1 MKQVNRYYS
10 LQSLCRLF
18 GYSRQAFYKQQRLQ
32 LLQQSKDGLIIQQVV
47 NIRKEQPRCGTR
59 KLLVML
65 QPFFKNQDLHIGR
78 DAFFQLLSKNKLL
91 IRKRKRSTHTTNSKH
106 FFYRYPNLVAHFTP
120 LHAHELWV
128 ADITYI
134 PMKDRFAYLYLIT
147 DAYSRKIVGFHVSD
161 DMRVTSAIVALQKAI
176 DQKPADAIVIHHSDR
191 GLQYCSN
198 DYVALLKQQH
208 ARISMTKNGDPYENA
223 MAERVNGI
231 LKTELISDSYPDLKL
246 AMQHIAR
253 CITVYNYRRVHSSLN
268 WQIPH
273 NVHSQTGP
281 QIKKW
286 KNYYK
291 AKKQK
296 EVIMNEP

>member
-1 MKQVNRYYS
+1 MKEVNRCYS

-32 LLQQSKDGLIIQQVV
+32 LLQQSKDGLIIQQVL

-65 QPFFKNQDLHIGR
+65 QPFLKKQDLHIGR
-78 DAFFQLLSKNKLL
+78 DTFFHLLAKNKMLV
-91 IRKRKRSTHTTNSKH
+91 RKRKRSTYTTNSKH
-106 FFYRYPNLVAHFTP
+106 FFYRYPNLVQHFTP

-134 PMKDRFAYLYLIT
+134 PMKERFAYLYLIT

-161 DMRVTSAIVALQKAI
+161 DMRVSSAVVALQKAM

-198 DYVALLKQQH
+198 DYVTLLKQHH
-208 ARISMTKNGDPYENA
+208 ARISMTQNGNPYENA

-231 LKTELISDSYPDLKL
+231 LKTELISESYPDLKQ

-268 WQIPH
+268 WQIPS
-273 NVHSQTGP
+273 NVHAQKGP

-291 AKKQK
+291 TKKQK
-296 EVIMNEP
+296 EVPMNEP

>member
-1 MKQVNRYYS
+1 MKQGNRCYS

-32 LLQQSKDGLIIQQVV
+32 LIEQSRDGLILQQVL
-47 NIRKEQPRCGTR
+47 NIRKEQPRCGAR

-65 QPFFKNQDLHIGR
+65 QPFFKKQAAYIGR
-78 DAFFQLLSKNKLL
+78 DAFFYLLAKNKLL

-134 PMKDRFAYLYLIT
+134 PMKERFAYLYLIT

-161 DMRVTSAIVALQKAI
+161 DMRVASAIVALQKAL

-198 DYVALLKQQH
+198 DYVALLKQHH
-208 ARISMTKNGDPYENA
+208 ARISMTQNGDPYENA

-231 LKTELISDSYPDLKL
+231 LKTELISDSYPELKS

-253 CITVYNYRRVHSSLN
+253 CITVYNYKRVHSSLN
-268 WQIPH
+268 WQIPE
-273 NVHSQTGP
+273 NVHQQQGP

-291 AKKQK
+291 AKKIKQQA
-296 EVIMNEP
+296 MNEP

>member
-1 MKQVNRYYS
+1 MKQHHRCYP
-10 LQSLCRLF
+10 LQSLCGLF
-18 GYSRQAFYKQQRLQ
+18 GYSRQTFYKQQRLQ
-32 LLQQSKDGLIIQQVV
+32 VMKQSSNALILQQVMH
-47 NIRKEQPRCGTR
+47 IRKEQPRCGTR

-65 QPFFKNQDLHIGR
+65 QPFFKKQNIEIGR
-78 DAFFQLLSKNKLL
+78 DAFFELLAQNKLL
-91 IRKRKRSTHTTNSKH
+91 IRKRKRS
-106 FFYRYPNLVAHFTP
+106 TP

-134 PMKDRFAYLYLIT
+134 PMKQRFAYLYLIT

-161 DMRVTSAIVALQKAI
+161 DMRVSSAIVALQKAL

-198 DYVALLKQQH
+198 DYVTLLKTHH
-208 ARISMTKNGDPYENA
+208 AQISMTQNGDPYENA

-231 LKTELISDSYPDLKL
+231 LKSELISESYTDLKV

-253 CITVYNYRRVHSSLN
+253 CITVYNYKRVHSSIN
-268 WQIPH
+268 WQIPDK
-273 NVHSQTGP
+273 VHSQQGP

-291 AKKQK
+291 TKKQK
-296 EVIMNEP
+296 QQAMNEP

>member
-1 MKQVNRYYS
+1 MKQGNRCYS

-32 LLQQSKDGLIIQQVV
+32 LIEQSRDGLIVQQVLH
-47 NIRKEQPRCGTR
+47 IRNEQPRCGTR

-65 QPFFKNQDLHIGR
+65 QPFFKTQDIHIGR
-78 DAFFQLLSKNKLL
+78 DAFFYLLAKNKLL

-134 PMKDRFAYLYLIT
+134 PMKERFAYLYLIT

-161 DMRVTSAIVALQKAI
+161 DMRVTSAIVALQKAL
-176 DQKPADAIVIHHSDR
+176 DQKPPDAIVIHHSDR

-198 DYVALLKQQH
+198 DYVALLKQHH
-208 ARISMTKNGDPYENA
+208 ARISMTQNGDPYENA

-231 LKTELISDSYPDLKL
+231 LKSELISDSYADLKA

-253 CITVYNYRRVHSSLN
+253 CITIYNYRRVHSSLN
-268 WQIPH
+268 WQIPEQ
-273 NVHSQTGP
+273 VHTQAGP

-291 AKKQK
+291 TKKLKQQAMK
-296 EVIMNEP
+296 

>member
-1 MKQVNRYYS
+1 MKQVNHCYS

-32 LLQQSKDGLIIQQVV
+32 LLQQSEDGLIVQQVI
-47 NIRKEQPRCGTR
+47 NLRKEQPRCGTR

-65 QPFFKNQDLHIGR
+65 QPFFIKNKIFISR
-78 DAFFQLLSKNKLL
+78 DRLFYLLSRNKLL

-106 FFYRYPNLVAHFTP
+106 FFYRYPNLVQHFTP

-134 PMKDRFAYLYLIT
+134 PMKERFAYLYLIT

-161 DMRVTSAIVALQKAI
+161 DMRVTSAVVALQKAI

-198 DYVALLKQQH
+198 DYVALLKQHH
-208 ARISMTKNGDPYENA
+208 ARISMTQNGDPYENA

-231 LKTELISDSYPDLKL
+231 LKTELISESYTDLKA

-253 CITVYNYRRVHSSLN
+253 CITVYNYKRVHSSIN
-268 WQIPH
+268 WQIP
-273 NVHSQTGP
+273 NTVHTQTGP

-291 AKKQK
+291 TKRQK
-296 EVIMNEP
+296 EVSMNEP

>member
-1 MKQVNRYYS
+1 MKQVNRQYS

-32 LLQQSKDGLIIQQVV
+32 LLQQSENGLIVQQVM
-47 NIRKEQPRCGTR
+47 NIRKDQPRCGTR

-65 QPFFKNQDLHIGR
+65 QPFLTSNNIFISR
-78 DAFFQLLSKNKLL
+78 DKLFHLLSKNKML

-106 FFYRYPNLVAHFTP
+106 FFYRYPNLVKDFTP

-134 PMKDRFAYLYLIT
+134 PVADRFAYLHLIT

-161 DMRVTSAIVALQKAI
+161 NMRVDSAVVALHKAL
-176 DQKPADAIVIHHSDR
+176 DQKPPGAIVIHHSDR
-191 GLQYCSN
+191 GMQYCSN
-198 DYVALLKQQH
+198 EYVKLLQQYHAL
-208 ARISMTKNGDPYENA
+208 ISMTQNGDPYENA

-231 LKTELISDSYPDLKL
+231 LKTELISESYPDLKA

-253 CITVYNYRRVHSSLN
+253 CITVYNYKRVHSSIN

-273 NVHSQTGP
+273 TVHSQTGP

-291 AKKQK
+291 TKKQK
-296 EVIMNEP
+296 EVSMNEP

>member
-1 MKQVNRYYS
+1 MKQVNRCYS

-32 LLQQSKDGLIIQQVV
+32 LLQQSEHGLILQQIN

-65 QPFFKNQDLHIGR
+65 QPFLSKTNIFISR
-78 DAFFQLLSKNKLL
+78 DSLFDLLSKNSLL

-106 FFYRYPNLVAHFTP
+106 FFYRYPNLVQHFTP

-134 PMKDRFAYLYLIT
+134 PMKERFAYLYLIT

-198 DYVALLKQQH
+198 DYVALLKQHH
-208 ARISMTKNGDPYENA
+208 ARISMTQNGDPYENA

-231 LKTELISDSYPDLKL
+231 LKTELISESYPDLRT
-246 AMQHIAR
+246 AMQHITR
-253 CITVYNYRRVHSSLN
+253 CITVYNYKRVHSSIN
-268 WQIPH
+268 WQIPN
-273 NVHSQTGP
+273 NVHTQAGP

-291 AKKQK
+291 TKKQK

>member
-1 MKQVNRYYS
+1 MKQVNWCYS

-18 GYSRQAFYKQQRLQ
+18 GYSRQAFYKQQRLV
-32 LLQQSKDGLIIQQVV
+32 LLQQANDGLIIQQVL
-47 NIRKEQPRCGTR
+47 NISKEQPRCRTR

-65 QPFFKNQDLHIGR
+65 QPFFKKQDLYIGR

-91 IRKRKRSTHTTNSKH
+91 IRKRKRNTHTTNSKH
-106 FFYRYPNLVAHFTP
+106 FFYRYPNLVACFTP
-120 LHAHELWV
+120 LHAHELLV

-134 PMKDRFAYLYLIT
+134 PLKDRFAYLYLIT

-176 DQKPADAIVIHHSDR
+176 DQKPAGAIVIHHSDR
-191 GLQYCSN
+191 GLQYYSN
-198 DYVALLKQQH
+198 DYVALLKQHH
-208 ARISMTKNGDPYENA
+208 ARISMTQNGDPNENA

-231 LKTELISDSYPDLKL
+231 LKTELISDAYPELKL

-268 WQIPH
+268 WQIP
-273 NVHSQTGP
+273 NTVHSQTGP

-291 AKKQK
+291 SKKQK

>member
-1 MKQVNRYYS
+1 MKQNNRYYS
-10 LQSLCRLF
+10 LQDLCGLF

-32 LLQQSKDGLIIQQVV
+32 IIEQSRDGLILQQVLH
-47 NIRKEQPRCGTR
+47 IRNEQPRCVTR
-59 KLLVML
+59 KLLIML
-65 QPFFKNQDLHIGR
+65 QPFFKKQGIQIGR
-78 DAFFQLLSKNKLL
+78 DVFFELLAKNKLL

-106 FFYRYPNLVAHFTP
+106 FFRRYPNLVAHFTP

-134 PMKDRFAYLYLIT
+134 PMKERFAYLYLIT

-161 DMRVTSAIVALQKAI
+161 DMRVSSAIVALQKAI

-198 DYVALLKQQH
+198 DYVALLKTHH
-208 ARISMTKNGDPYENA
+208 AQISMTQNGDPYENA

-231 LKTELISDSYPDLKL
+231 LKSELISETYTDLKA

-253 CITVYNYRRVHSSLN
+253 CITVYNYKRVHSSLN
-268 WQIPH
+268 WQIPDK
-273 NVHSQTGP
+273 VHSQHGP

-291 AKKQK
+291 TKKLKQLA
-296 EVIMNEP
+296 MHEP